1 MDKKPQIR
9 ADKTRFNIT
18 LTKKHK
24 EHLEKEAEKAE
35 RLGMSLNT
43 LFVMSALKEFPYKE
57 D

>member
-18 LTKKHK
+18 LTKAHK
-24 EHLEKEAEKAE
+24 EHLEKEAKK
-35 RLGMSLNT
+35 LGMSLNT

>member
-24 EHLEKEAEKAE
+24 EHLEKEAE

-43 LFVMSALKEFPYKE
+43 LFDMSAINEFTYKE

>member
-18 LTKKHK
+18 LTKVHK
-24 EHLEKEAEKAE
+24 EHLEKEAKK
-35 RLGMSLNT
+35 LGMSLNT
-43 LFVMSALKEFPYKE
+43 LFVMSALKEFPYKDE

>member
-24 EHLEKEAEKAE
+24 EHLEKEAE
-35 RLGMSLNT
+35 RFGMSLNT